1 MQSIHHGR
9 RSALKAGLAAGALFL
24 PAPYARVWAQSE
36 GTMRLL
42 KVPKVALVVGNGA
55 YKNVPALKN
64 PANDAKAIAGLLKAF
79 KFNVTAVVDGSRRD
93 MLAAMRDYTQTLE
106 ASKCL
111 GLFYFAGHGLQLA
124 WHNYLLPVDASISH
138 PDDVKTQG
146 IDVDELVKRLR
157 KAANPMNV
165 IILDACRE
173 NPFGND
179 FRERAKG
186 LSQMDA
192 PQSTLLAYATSP
204 GNVAADGDGAN
215 GLYTETLLREIQVPG
230 AKIEDVFK
238 RVRLGVRLK
247 SNGAQIPWES
257 TSLEEDFWFLPPD
270 RLQALSEAE
279 NQHQFHDE
287 LALWEKIRG
296 AKEPG
301 LFEDYLRRYP
311 SGKFTELAQLQLDR
325 TLAGRGEKKIHIESA
340 AGNPFSKG
348 SATADTAYKVGDSYL
363 YRVTDLATRAEK
375 RLVTATVERIMDDQV
390 MFQNGLVTDLLGN
403 IVTASDGRR
412 YSPRQQ
418 LPLEYAVGRQWHSQF
433 TATTRKGDDEG
444 IADMQLKIVARERIT
459 VPAGSFD
466 AFRIEAAGTTTFK
479 TQVTETQWRRWM
491 APDQVRRA
499 IAFEEVLK
507 AGSKTLI
514 AERGE
519 LLSFKQT

>member
-1 MQSIHHGR
+1 MQPVNQTR
-9 RSALKAGLAAGALFL
+9 RLVLKGGLAAGALFL
-24 PAPYARVWAQSE
+24 PAPYADVWAQSE
-36 GTMRLL
+36 GTVRLL
-42 KVPKVALVVGNGA
+42 KTPKVALVVGNGA
-55 YKNVPALKN
+55 YKTVPALKN
-64 PANDAKAIAGLLKAF
+64 PPNDARAIAAALKTF
-79 KFNVTAVVDGSRRD
+79 KFNVTLLVDASRRD
-93 MLAAMRDYTQTLE
+93 MQAAMRDYAQTLE
-106 ASKCL
+106 ASQSV

-124 WHNYLLPVDASISH
+124 WRNYLLPVDAAIAN
-138 PDDVKTQG
+138 PDDVKKQG
-146 IDVDELVKRLR
+146 IDVDELIKRLR

-192 PQSTLLAYATSP
+192 PSSTLLAYATSP
-204 GNVAADGDGAN
+204 GNVASDGDGAN
-215 GLYTETLLREIQVPG
+215 GLYTENLLREMRVAD

-270 RLQALSEAE
+270 TLRQLSDEESQRL
-279 NQHQFHDE
+279 FRDE
-287 LALWEKIRG
+287 LALWERIRV

-301 LFEDYLRRYP
+301 PFEDYLRRYP
-311 SGKFTELAQLQLDR
+311 SGRFSELAQLRLDR
-325 TLAGRGEKKIHIESA
+325 ALARRGETKIAIASA

-348 SATADTAYKVGDSYL
+348 SATANTAYKIGDSYS
-363 YRVTDLATRAEK
+363 YRVIDLATRAEK
-375 RLVTATVERIMDDQV
+375 RQAVATVTRITDDEV
-390 MFQNGLVTDLLGN
+390 IFQNGLITDLLGN
-403 IVTASDGRR
+403 VLQAADGRR

-418 LPLEYAVGRQWHSQF
+418 LPLDYAVGRQWHSRF

-444 IADMQLKIVARERIT
+444 VVDLHLKIVARERIT

-479 TQVTETQWRRWM
+479 TTVTETQWRRWM

-499 IAFEEVLK
+499 IAFEETLK

-519 LLSFKQT
+519 LLSFKQG